1 MNLQKLSDQELIR
14 LYLKGNEASLETLIK
29 RHQKNVYTAIYLM
42 VRDRSLAEDIF
53 QETFIKI
60 INTLRSERYNEEGK
74 FGPWAARIGRNLSID
89 YIRKM
94 KRDVTITDS
103 EGNDIFSYLRIA
115 EDSVEDR
122 IIRQQTESNVKELV
136 KRLPEEQRQVLIMRH
151 WGDMSFKEIADAT
164 GVSINTALGR
174 MRYALN
180 NIRKMM
186 DKQQQPAKAST

>member
-1 MNLQKLSDQELIR
+1 MNLQKSSDQELIR
-14 LYLKGNEASLETLIK
+14 LYLNGNEASLEILIK
-29 RHQKNVYTAIYLM
+29 RHQKSVFTAIYLM

-60 INTLRSERYNEEGK
+60 INTLRTSRYNEEGK
-74 FGPWAARIGRNLSID
+74 FGPWAARIGRNLAID
-89 YIRKM
+89 YLRKM

-103 EGNDIFSYLRIA
+103 QGNDIFSYLRIA
-115 EDSVEDR
+115 EESIEDK
-122 IIRQQTESNVKELV
+122 IIRNQTEMGLKEMV

-151 WGDMSFKEIADAT
+151 WGDMSFKEIADHT

-186 DKQQQPAKAST
+186 EQPAIKI

>member
-1 MNLQKLSDQELIR
+1 MNVQKVSDQELIH
-14 LYLKGNEASLETLIK
+14 LYLKGNEACLEVLIK
-29 RHQKNVYTAIYLM
+29 RHQRSVFTSIYML

-60 INTLRSERYNEEGK
+60 INTLRNGNYNEEGK
-74 FGPWAARIGRNLSID
+74 FGPWAARIGRNLAID

-103 EGNDIFSYLRIA
+103 EGNDIFTYLRIA
-115 EDSVEDR
+115 DDSKEDL
-122 IIRQQTESNVKELV
+122 IIKTQTERNVKELV
-136 KRLPEEQRQVLIMRH
+136 KRLPEEQREVLIMRH
-151 WGDMSFKEIADAT
+151 WGNMSFKEIADAT

-180 NIRKMM
+180 NLRKMM
-186 DKQQQPAKAST
+186 EKQQAHF

>member
-1 MNLQKLSDQELIR
+1 MNVQKISDQELIH
-14 LYLKGNEASLETLIK
+14 LYVNGNEACLETLIK
-29 RHQKNVYTAIYLM
+29 RHQRSVYTAIYLL

-60 INTLRSERYNEEGK
+60 LKTLRNGNYNEEGK
-74 FGPWAARIGRNLSID
+74 FGPWAVRIGRNLTID

-103 EGNDIFSYLRIA
+103 GGNDIFSYLKIA
-115 EDSVEDR
+115 EESKEDL
-122 IIRQQTESNVKELV
+122 IIKTQTERNVKELV
-136 KRLPEEQRQVLIMRH
+136 KRLPEEQREVLIMRH
-151 WGDMSFKEIADAT
+151 WGNMSFKEIADAT

-180 NIRKMM
+180 NLRRMM
-186 DKQQQPAKAST
+186 EKQQAQF

>member
-1 MNLQKLSDQELIR
+1 MNLQKISDQELIQ
-14 LYLKGNEASLETLIK
+14 LYSKGNEACLETLIK
-29 RHQKNVYTAIYLM
+29 RHQKNVFTAIYLL

-60 INTLRSERYNEEGK
+60 INTISTKRYNEEGK
-74 FGPWAARIGRNLSID
+74 FGPWAARIGRNLAID

-103 EGNDIFSYLRIA
+103 EGNDIFSYLLIA
-115 EDSVEDR
+115 EESVEDKIMR
-122 IIRQQTESNVKELV
+122 SQTERNIKDLV
-136 KRLPEEQRQVLIMRH
+136 KKLPEEQRQVLIMRH

-186 DKQQQPAKAST
+186 EQQQSIKV